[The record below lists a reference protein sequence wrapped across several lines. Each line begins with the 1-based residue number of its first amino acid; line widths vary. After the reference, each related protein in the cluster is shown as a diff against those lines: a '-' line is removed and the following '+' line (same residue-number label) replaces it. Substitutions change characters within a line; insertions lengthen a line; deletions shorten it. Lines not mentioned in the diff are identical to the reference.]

1 MAISAVAVLAI
12 IAQSLTGAAYLAD
25 LFGERNAPRWLE
37 TGGLAL
43 AALLCGILAA
53 LTAVQH
59 GPAELLRIG
68 GIFAVL
74 AALVPLAFLA
84 VRRAF
89 PVRTAGALVAP
100 MGAALIALFLVE
112 VGKHGHSS
120 AELGVVLAVHIT
132 LAMLGLT
139 AFAIAAALAVL
150 YLVQERQIRRRTF
163 GRLFQRLPSL
173 DALDSSSFRLVAV
186 GFFVYTISLVL
197 GLVAELRGSDAGVDL
212 RVALAVFAWLL
223 FGIVIQTRITRGW
236 RGRQA
241 AIMTTAGF
249 VSTISVL
256 LVYALQSAP

>member
-25 LFGERNAPRWLE
+25 LFGDRKAPRWLE
-37 TGGLAL
+37 TGGLSLAAVLCAAL
-43 AALLCGILAA
+43 AL
-53 LTAVQH
+53 LTAIEH

-74 AALVPLAFLA
+74 AALLPVAFLL
-84 VRRAF
+84 VRGAF

-100 MGAALIALFLVE
+100 MGAALVALFLVE
-112 VGKHGHSS
+112 SGKH
-120 AELGVVLAVHIT
+120 AQTDTELGVVLAVHIS
-132 LAMLGLT
+132 LAILGLT
-139 AFAIAAALAVL
+139 AFAVAAALSVL

-173 DALDSSSFRLVAV
+173 DALDSGSFRLVAV
-186 GFFVYTISLVL
+186 GFFVYTIALVL
-197 GLVAELRGSDAGVDL
+197 GLVTELRGIDAGVDL

-256 LVYALQSAP
+256 LVYALQSNP